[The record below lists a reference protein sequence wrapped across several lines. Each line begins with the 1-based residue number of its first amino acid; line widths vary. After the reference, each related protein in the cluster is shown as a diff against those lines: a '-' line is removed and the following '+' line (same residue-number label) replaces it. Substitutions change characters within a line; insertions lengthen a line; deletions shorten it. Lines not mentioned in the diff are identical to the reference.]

1 MMTICNK
8 FIQGVIMDSV
18 QVNVNLTEDD
28 VKMLD
33 QMMQEDFI
41 DNRSAYVRR
50 LIRLEWARRH
60 LITTNEAVMDKN
72 LINHE

>member
-1 MMTICNK
+1 
-8 FIQGVIMDSV
+8 MDSV

-60 LITTNEAVMDKN
+60 LVITNDISDENKI
-72 LINHE
+72 INHG

>member
-1 MMTICNK
+1 MTICNK
-8 FIQGVIMDSV
+8 YIQGAIMDSV

-60 LITTNEAVMDKN
+60 LVITNDISDE
-72 LINHE
+72 

>member
-1 MMTICNK
+1 
-8 FIQGVIMDSV
+8 MDSV

-60 LITTNEAVMDKN
+60 LVITNDISDE
-72 LINHE
+72 